1 MKAWFISDI
10 HLKDIRERNSEQL
23 LRFLHFV
30 SKDAKTTHL
39 FLLGDIF
46 DLWVGHSD
54 LFYKKFAP
62 LVDLIVQIKKQGIEV
77 IYFEGNHDLHIE
89 KFWQEKFQ
97 IPVLVERKIFQ
108 LGNLKVQ
115 VEHGDYINPDD
126 LAYMR
131 YLSVIRS
138 QPLKIFAQTMPGKF
152 FEKVGTWAS
161 RVSRETSYTYRKDS
175 EIQLRERIRAFAET
189 QAALNDF
196 DYLIAGH
203 MHLRDEYQ
211 FQSGQRSVISINLG
225 SWFEEPKAY
234 LLEDG
239 QGQWITISELITSGK

>member
-10 HLKDIRERNSEQL
+10 HLKDIRERNSEEL

-30 SKDAKTTHL
+30 SNDTKTTHL

-46 DLWVGHSD
+46 DLWVGHSK
-54 LFYKKFAP
+54 LFHTKFAP
-62 LVDLIVQIKKQGIEV
+62 LVDLIIKIKRQGIEV

-97 IPVLVERKIFQ
+97 IPVLVERKIYQ

-131 YLSVIRS
+131 YLGVIRS
-138 QPLKIFAQTMPGKF
+138 LPMKIFAQTMPGKF
-152 FEKVGTWAS
+152 FERLGTWAS

-175 EIQLRERIRAFAET
+175 ENLLRERIRTFAKT
-189 QAALNDF
+189 QAQISDF

-211 FQSGQRSVISINLG
+211 FQAGGKSVISINLG
-225 SWFEEPKAY
+225 SWFDEPKAFCI
-234 LLEDG
+234 EDG
-239 QGQWITISELITSGK
+239 KGQWVTIADLFAVGK